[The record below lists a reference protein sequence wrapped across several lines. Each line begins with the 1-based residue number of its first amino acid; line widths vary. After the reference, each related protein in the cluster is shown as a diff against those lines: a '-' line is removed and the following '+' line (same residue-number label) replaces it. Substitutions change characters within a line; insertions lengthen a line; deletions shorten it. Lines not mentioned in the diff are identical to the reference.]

1 MVNPLNA
8 LDGGNGNVEQPQEM
22 GRVRATILA
31 ALITLGLGISLS
43 NVIPTE
49 VRAKEA
55 TNKTALM
62 AQDGGD
68 Y

>member
-1 MVNPLNA
+1 MVNPLNV
-8 LDGGNGNVEQPQEM
+8 LDGGNGNVEQPQEI

-31 ALITLGLGISLS
+31 ALITLGLGTSLS

-49 VRAKEA
+49 TRAKEA
-55 TNKTALM
+55 ANKAALM
-62 AQDGGD
+62 AQDGGG